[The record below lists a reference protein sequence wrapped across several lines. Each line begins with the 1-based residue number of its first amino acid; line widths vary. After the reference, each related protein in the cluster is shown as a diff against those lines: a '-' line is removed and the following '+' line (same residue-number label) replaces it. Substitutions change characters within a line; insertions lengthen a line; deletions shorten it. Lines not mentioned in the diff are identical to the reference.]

1 MKETLYF
8 VPAVVSRRQVITS
21 LGNYQR
27 TGSFLSGVTMWV
39 CPQWSDL
46 FQMKTEMFHHSVSID
61 QFRGQVPL
69 LCSALQTFYIIVH
82 CLLCKFLFTIL
93 MHSTTIMAEDSKNHI
108 KHTKNTHNYTQKHKT
123 KRKITQKCIQY
134 NKTIKTKK
142 KTYRWNKAAPY
153 GIFHW
158 HIIRVDI
165 KTKRWETWFLFLCF
179 LCFPGSGSASPWTLC
194 HRFTLNT
201 QVARSFI
208 FNFFMYFIISS
219 FIFIVPFVLGAF
231 CHLFNK
237 RILE

>member
-153 GIFHW
+153 GIFSLTYHTSW
-158 HIIRVDI
+158 HKD
-165 KTKRWETWFLFLCF
+165 KTLRNMIFVFMFPLFSRIWQRIAMNTL
-179 LCFPGSGSASPWTLC
+179 SPLHSQYTSSSLV
-194 HRFTLNT
+194 HFQLFY
-201 QVARSFI
+201 VF
-208 FNFFMYFIISS
+208 YHFIIHFYCSFCPRCVLSS
-219 FIFIVPFVLGAF
+219 F
-231 CHLFNK
+231 
-237 RILE
+237 